1 MSNLSSEQQDLKRS
15 ITKSAIIWGVVL
27 GCIAGAIAFW
37 LTADMT
43 EGNRT
48 QITGMVA
55 GGVGFLLF
63 LFISR
68 SGAKS
73 SKCEK
78 CSAAFSISRTNR
90 EENLVSAEE
99 KSEHEKL
106 DDGGSKLTT
115 WIEEKFDV
123 VETYTC
129 SSCDNIT
136 TKNSQITRKK
146 DEVVREKGSRAA
158 DDLADDAPADDAP
171 AEVKQGLTGEAAG
184 KAVKPGKSGRKSK
197 PSK

>member
-1 MSNLSSEQQDLKRS
+1 MSNLSSEQQDLKKS
-15 ITKSAIIWGVVL
+15 IARSAIIWAVIL
-27 GCIAGAIAFW
+27 GFVAGAIAFW
-37 LTADMT
+37 LTGDMT
-43 EGNRT
+43 ADNRT

-63 LFISR
+63 WLISR

-78 CSAAFSISRTNR
+78 CSASFSISRSNR
-90 EENLVSAEE
+90 EEILVSSEE

-106 DDGGSKLTT
+106 ENGGSKLTT
-115 WIEEKFDV
+115 WTEEKLDV

-136 TKNSQITRKK
+136 TRNFQITRKK
-146 DEVVREKGSRAA
+146 DEVVREKGVRS
-158 DDLADDAPADDAP
+158 DDGRADDAP
-171 AEVKQGLTGEAAG
+171 AEMKQGLMNDATG
-184 KAVKPGKSGRKSK
+184 KTPKPSKSARKSK
-197 PSK
+197 PSKSEPSK

>member
-1 MSNLSSEQQDLKRS
+1 MSNLSSEQQDLKNS
-15 ITKSAIIWGVVL
+15 IRKSAIIWGVIL
-27 GCIAGAIAFW
+27 GGVAGAITFW
-37 LTADMT
+37 LTADMAQD
-43 EGNRT
+43 NRT

-63 LFISR
+63 WLISR

-78 CSAAFSISRTNR
+78 CSASFSISRTNR
-90 EENLVSAEE
+90 EENLVSSEE

-106 DDGGSKLTT
+106 ENGGSKLTT

-123 VETYTC
+123 VETFAC

-136 TKNSQITRKK
+136 TKNSQTTRKK
-146 DEVVREKGSRAA
+146 DEIVREKGTRS
-158 DDLADDAPADDAP
+158 DDGRADDAP
-171 AEVKQGLTGEAAG
+171 AEMKQGLTGKASG
-184 KAVKPGKSGRKSK
+184 KAPKPGKSARKSK